1 MAYACIYG
9 YINNI
14 VGTCQALVQRESFRF
29 LSLLVKQLGPW
40 IGCVLRGNHEVHQAN
55 KALKQSRGALVGLA
69 PTNKAPSPS
78 NWNMK
83 HYKLVEFLSNL
94 NVKPPLHECKA
105 LPRTNVKSPLLTTFW
120 RRLCPEATS
129 VCFFVLLVNFFT
141 TVADLL
147 QGTIAFVLKIFSF
160 SDRKKLLGDAF
171 DRYCWAAACCSTHLS
186 NWWHAKLKF

>member
-1 MAYACIYG
+1 MLIRYPSHHYFSYFYCLLCMAYACIYG

-105 LPRTNVKSPLLTTFW
+105 LPRTNVKSPYWRLSGDGSALKQLRFAFLSYLSIFLQLWQIFCREPLPSYWRFFLSLTE
-120 RRLCPEATS
+120 R
-129 VCFFVLLVNFFT
+129 N
-141 TVADLL
+141 
-147 QGTIAFVLKIFSF
+147 
-160 SDRKKLLGDAF
+160 
-171 DRYCWAAACCSTHLS
+171 Y
-186 NWWHAKLKF
+186 